1 MPTLQ
6 ENMAKALASRIL
18 WNLYVHMIGEYVK
31 KYSFVCLGYLLV
43 SEIRE
48 PNFAD

>member
-18 WNLYVHMIGEYVK
+18 WNLYVHIDWRV
-31 KYSFVCLGYLLV
+31 
-43 SEIRE
+43 R
-48 PNFAD
+48 